1 MSNCLVDRFEEAVD
15 YGECFNIRVDG
26 TSMLPLLGSG
36 RDTIIIRRT
45 RTDEPIVGRI
55 AMYRLGPKHYVT
67 HRVVKVENDVVTLL
81 GDGRIT
87 YDEPIRRDM
96 VVGVV
101 EGVIRKS
108 GRKLS
113 CTSRLW
119 RFREW
124 LWLSQPMIVRRY
136 ALAIIRRWMKLTK
149 RETK

>member
-26 TSMLPLLGSG
+26 TSMLPLLGYG

-45 RTDEPIVGRI
+45 RTDEPIEGRI

-67 HRVVKVENDVVTLL
+67 HRVVKVDNDIVTLL

-87 YDEPIRRDM
+87 RDEPVHRDM
-96 VVGVV
+96 IVGVV

-113 CTSRLW
+113 CTSRIW

-124 LWLSQPMIVRRY
+124 LWLSQPMFIRRY
-136 ALAIIRRWMKLTK
+136 AIAIIHRWMKLTK
-149 RETK
+149 RETN

>member
-26 TSMLPLLGSG
+26 TSMLPLLGYG